1 VKPTLFLRISA
12 ASGVLF
18 VVLWFGAFFF
28 SGGFPDLAI
37 SPTELASDYVHNAG
51 RLWVG
56 DHMSRLSIVFL
67 VLFLAG
73 LWLVLKRSE
82 AGTGWLS
89 AVALG
94 SGLLFAGLVL
104 LGLLFPAVARE
115 LGACAGGA
123 PPASGCDFGRQ
134 RVDAYLFSV
143 LYSLTGAVDILAL
156 TPLSVLL
163 GAVAAVVI
171 WKRALPRWL
180 GWSSAGLAILV
191 LAASVFDVI
200 FPTYL
205 LFSLWV
211 LGTSAVLVR
220 LRV

>member
-1 VKPTLFLRISA
+1 MPTLFLRMSA

-18 VVLWFGAFFF
+18 VALWFGAFFF
-28 SGGFPDLAI
+28 SGGFPDLTA
-37 SPTELASDYVHNAG
+37 SQSQLASDYAHYAG
-51 RLWVG
+51 RLWAG
-56 DHMSRLSIVFL
+56 DHMSRLSVVFL

-73 LWLVLKRSE
+73 VWLVLQRSE

-94 SGLLFAGLVL
+94 SGLLFAGLIL
-104 LGLLFPAVARE
+104 LGVLFPAVARE

-134 RVDAYLFSV
+134 HVDAYVFSV
-143 LYSLTGAVDILAL
+143 LYSLTGAVEVLAI

-163 GAVAAVVI
+163 GAVAAVVLS
-171 WKRALPRWL
+171 KRALPRWL
-180 GWSSAGLAILV
+180 GWSAAGLAVLA
-191 LAASVFDVI
+191 LAASAFDVI
-200 FPTYL
+200 FPIYL
-205 LFSLWV
+205 LFALWV

-220 LRV
+220 WRV